1 VKSFSQLHIGTSL
14 LTLLRGDITLQD
26 TEAIVNAANSTLMGG
41 GGVDGAIHRAG
52 GPEILEECQAIR
64 TQRGNLPPG
73 EAVITTAGRLS
84 AKNVIHTVGPIWRG
98 GTHGEDIL
106 LANAYRNSLTQ
117 ALQNH
122 LTTISF
128 PSISTGVYG
137 FPVDRASRIAL
148 TTVKQFVQAHP
159 SIREVRFVVFDE
171 HAERTY
177 AALFNE
183 TNASPPAKD
192 S

>member
-1 VKSFSQLHIGTSL
+1 VKSFTQLHIGTSL

-41 GGVDGAIHRAG
+41 GGVDGAIHHAG
-52 GPEILEECQAIR
+52 GPEILEECRAIR
-64 TQRGNLPPG
+64 AQRGNLPTG
-73 EAVITTAGRLS
+73 EAVITTAGRLN
-84 AKNVIHTVGPIWRG
+84 AKYIIHTVGPIWVG
-98 GTHGEDIL
+98 GIHGEDTL
-106 LANAYRNSLTQ
+106 LANAYRNSLTL

-128 PSISTGVYG
+128 PSISTGAYG
-137 FPVDRASRIAL
+137 FPVDRASRIAF
-148 TTVKQFVQAHP
+148 TTVKQFVQANP

-183 TNASPPAKD
+183 TNAPLQAKD
-192 S
+192 T